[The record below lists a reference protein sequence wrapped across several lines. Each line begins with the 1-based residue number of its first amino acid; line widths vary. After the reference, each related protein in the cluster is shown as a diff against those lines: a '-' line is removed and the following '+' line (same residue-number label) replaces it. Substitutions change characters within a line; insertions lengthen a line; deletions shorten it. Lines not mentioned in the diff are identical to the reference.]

1 MTSLDDAIAAID
13 DYADPLHGDMT
24 PSVFALADIGL
35 PAVPRILDL
44 MLDAPAATRRRA
56 QRALE
61 RIVMRRDHGYVEGR
75 GFPTPADDT
84 AFLAAWA
91 AHGAYD
97 ADASEDARH
106 NAVNLWRAWLR
117 EKGGIP

>member
-1 MTSLDDAIAAID
+1 MTLLDDAVATID
-13 DYADPLHGDMT
+13 DNADPNHGDMT

-44 MLDAPAATRRRA
+44 MLDAPPATRRRA

-61 RIVMRRDHGYVEGR
+61 RIVMRRDFGYVEGR

-84 AFLAAWA
+84 AFLAAWT

-97 ADASEDARH
+97 ADAGEDARR
-106 NAVNLWRAWLR
+106 NAVNLWREWLR
-117 EKGGIP
+117 EQGGTP